1 MDKEAIAEKYG
12 MKDLRLLAK
21 KPCISTGRATK
32 MDIVKRFRQKGWTS
46 WKASRIA
53 KLAYW

>member
-21 KPCISTGRATK
+21 KPCISTRRATK
-32 MDIVKRFRQKGWTS
+32 MDIVKALPPKGLDELEG
-46 WKASRIA
+46 K
-53 KLAYW
+53 